1 MTMKRRTTLGAMAG
15 SLMATFGLAASNGSA
30 ANSGTTVPDGRV
42 SRAVDVLKTAREQAR
57 RRAVGLRSEVG
68 AEKAKRLGMHA
79 RQKLDQVDQLI
90 ERTKSTSS
98 GWEALELSRKASV
111 YSSFVKGLH
120 QVENGKLSQSEITSK
135 RSQSRSKIDARVSNA
150 QTGPRSDS
158 ELVVLAEMHRSL
170 RAARKH
176 TDDVER
182 LLTSDDRSTE
192 VNVAQAFAELEA
204 ATGNLSDVALIRKS
218 NTEKLKG
225 GASSSPSVTYESLI
239 DTARTELNGTS
250 TSKDSFAEAAVEAPQ
265 RFVEKAES
273 YRSMGLD
280 AGATV
285 AALKTFAYTQAVDS
299 VVDVPN
305 PWNTSESVSLDAAES
320 DKEAAVSTVESQL
333 DGSDNPLD
341 KVLLSIADGKILSGN
356 RLMDRAQRRSDPKD
370 SDALTVADANYRMVE
385 TLAEPIEK
393 VS

>member
-1 MTMKRRTTLGAMAG
+1 MTMERRTTLGAMAG
-15 SLMATFGLAASNGSA
+15 SLMATVGLAASNGSA
-30 ANSGTTVPDGRV
+30 ANSDTTAPDGRV
-42 SRAVDVLKTAREQAR
+42 SRPVDVSKTAREQAR

-68 AEKAKRLGMHA
+68 AEKAKGLGMHA

-90 ERTKSTSS
+90 ERSKSTSS

-111 YSSFVKGLH
+111 YSSFVKGLQ

-150 QTGPRSDS
+150 RTGPRSDS

-182 LLTSDDRSTE
+182 LLASDERSTE
-192 VNVAQAFAELEA
+192 ENVAQAFAELEA

-218 NTEKLKG
+218 NTEKLNG
-225 GASSSPSVTYESLI
+225 GASSSPSVTYKSLI
-239 DTARTELNGTS
+239 DTARTELDATPTS
-250 TSKDSFAEAAVEAPQ
+250 EDSFAGAAVEAPQ

-273 YRSMGLD
+273 YRNMGLD

-285 AALKTFAYTQAVDS
+285 AASKAVAYTKAVDS
-299 VVDVPN
+299 VTDIPN
-305 PWNTSESVSLDAAES
+305 PWTTSDSVSLDAAKS
-320 DKEAAVSTVESQL
+320 DKEAALSAVESRF
-333 DGSDNPLD
+333 DGSDNPLEQ
-341 KVLLSIADGKILSGN
+341 VVLSIADGKILSGDQ
-356 RLMDRAQRRSDPKD
+356 LVDRAQRRSDPED
-370 SDALTVADANYRMVE
+370 SDALTVANANYRMAE
-385 TLAEPIEK
+385 ALADSIEQIR
-393 VS
+393 